1 MIVISSS
8 ESLLMLIWSFLHMGL
23 LSRLYQSSWPT
34 VEWLST
40 EVEQICSNAVS
51 KDTFINDSIDESLL
65 PIMEGYQINNEPR
78 YSHHHE

>member
-1 MIVISSS
+1 
-8 ESLLMLIWSFLHMGL
+8 MGL